1 MRYRCINRR
10 RKQYRVRM
18 MCRVL
23 RVSKSGYYAWRVRP
37 ESERSKTDRQL
48 TRLIRRIHIE
58 SDGVYGASKITAEL
72 KEEGHQ
78 CGRHKVARLMRIVGL
93 TGCPKRRFR
102 VTTQRDPSHP
112 VADNLLEQDFT
123 AEGPNERWAS
133 DITYIATHQGWLYLA
148 VVLDLYSRRIVGW
161 SMGRWISR
169 QLAIDALNMAI
180 GQRCPEGELLHHS
193 DRGSQYTSDDF
204 RDELDKHNIQC
215 SMSAR
220 GNCYDNAVVE
230 LSRSGRR
237 PRRWSY
243 VRPLPRPNSS
253 TGPGTSA
260 ISLALSARQSRW
272 AQRRRMKLSSRLT
285 TRSPARVTQP

>member
-23 RVSKSGYYAWRVRP
+23 KVSRSGYYAWRVRP
-37 ESERSKTDRQL
+37 ESHRAKTDRQL
-48 TRLIRRIHIE
+48 TRMIRRIHAD
-58 SDGVYGASKITAEL
+58 SDGVYGATKITAEL
-72 KEEGHQ
+72 NDEGYP
-78 CGRHKVARLMRIVGL
+78 CGRHKVARLMRIAGL

-123 AEGPNERWAS
+123 AERPNQRWAS
-133 DITYIATHQGWLYLA
+133 DITYISTHQGWLFLA

-169 QLAIDALNMAI
+169 QLAIDALRMAI
-180 GQRCPEGELLHHS
+180 GQRRPEGELLHHS

-204 RDELDKHNIQC
+204 RDELEKHNIQC

-230 LSRSGRR
+230 SFFGLMKRERVNRTRYLTRDEAKADVFDYIERFYNRKRR
-237 PRRWSY
+237 HGY
-243 VRPLPRPNSS
+243 LGN
-253 TGPGTSA
+253 
-260 ISLALSARQSRW
+260 I
-272 AQRRRMKLSSRLT
+272 
-285 TRSPARVTQP
+285 SPAVFEERYQNQFQMVH